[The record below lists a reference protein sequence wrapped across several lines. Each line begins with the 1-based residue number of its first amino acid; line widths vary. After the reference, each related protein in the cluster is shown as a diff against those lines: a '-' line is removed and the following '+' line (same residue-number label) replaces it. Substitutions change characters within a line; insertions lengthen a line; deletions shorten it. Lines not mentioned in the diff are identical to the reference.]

1 MIIRSRNFQIMFT
14 MYMATQSITFCV
26 PHVEGFAAARGAA
39 ASIFSMIERE
49 PGIDSLQEGG
59 SSPRRVI
66 GDIKMED
73 VHFSYPS
80 RPNVKV
86 GTLLKKKKRLGSDYR
101 SSGPWGTSAISF

>member
-1 MIIRSRNFQIMFT
+1 

-26 PHVEGFAAARGAA
+26 PHLEGFAAACGAA
-39 ASIFSMIERE
+39 TSVFNLIERE
-49 PGIDSLQEGG
+49 PGIDSLYEGG

-66 GDIKMED
+66 GNIALEN

-86 GTLLKKKKRLGSDYR
+86 GKVSEPFFRFKNIIFKLLCLTITYILYR
-101 SSGPWGTSAISF
+101 FCMDLH